1 MKGKLLGVVLAAL
14 LLVMAG
20 CGGGHDDRPLIET
33 RIPSDVAVDA
43 DIVNAGG
50 VLTVTRASTVN
61 GIFAGVDP
69 GNDDVYRAFLHFPLT
84 TVPFNA
90 RIRSAELGIVIRS
103 VTVLPPTATIPIWI
117 ELVSFDPPVVA
128 SDFDR
133 TLLLPLES
141 VSISPPISSAD
152 VNREVVVDVTPL
164 MVEAQFRGLRF
175 FQVRIFQ
182 ESDFTTP
189 VPGLI
194 EIDESTQENAP
205 LLTVVYD

>member
-1 MKGKLLGVVLAAL
+1 MKGKLLGMVLAAL
-14 LLVMAG
+14 LLVVAG
-20 CGGGHDDRPLIET
+20 CGGGNDGRPLIET
-33 RIPSDVAVDA
+33 RIPSDLAVDA

-84 TVPFNA
+84 TVPLNA

-164 MVEAQFRGLRF
+164 MVEAQLRGLRF

-182 ESDFTTP
+182 ENDFTTA
-189 VPGLI
+189 VPGMI